1 MADSTISD
9 LPAVTT
15 IDGSELLIVN
25 QAGVDKNTS
34 AQKII
39 DSLVIAGGGAP
50 ADAAYIVSTPH
61 TSLSGE
67 RVITSTTSVIVD
79 TVSNSAQ
86 LQLKRAAITGDV
98 TIPENSNT
106 AIVSPNAVGNIK
118 LNDMQGNTLK
128 GNANATLGDPQDIAV
143 STNQILGR
151 GTGNIV
157 GLNIGSNLTIDNG
170 TNTLNASAASGAPTD
185 AEYIVSTPNANLS
198 AERVTTSTASI
209 IFDSATAGQLKA
221 ERAALTGAITAAQ
234 NSNVTSIATDIVTD
248 ANLANMPANTIKG
261 NATNGTADP
270 ANIALAINQILGRGT
285 GNLGALTLGSGFSI
299 SGTTLN
305 VSGLAGI
312 TYGYTSSN
320 TTDSDPG
327 VGLVKFNHA
336 TTANLITKVMLNN
349 TTTTGIAIGD
359 YIADGKA
366 GSTLLFVP
374 TVASS
379 NYIAFTLTGVAV
391 NAGYNTATVTYQS
404 GFMPTIGTTYEV
416 VLLPGVTLQDLLDNK
431 VVRTNASN
439 QLINSEGTIIP
450 TGGMT
455 LEELLTAGM
464 VRTNANGQL
473 INGSNAV
480 ISGSSTV
487 ADYPALDALDAGVY
501 ENFAVIP
508 VSGMNRS
515 VWVSNGSRFNPL
527 NNQYIH
533 ESVNTSIRKVICAN
547 NVTWTASNNAGVVRL
562 TATNGAHGLTT
573 TPAVGYSLYLTN
585 TPVNWSAGSYH
596 EIATVV
602 STTVIDTTTPWV
614 TGMGTA
620 PTFAG
625 VGAKIPLKVSSL
637 PVLRPQSR
645 VILEFSIGYT
655 ADANVQQ
662 KRVLVDLNT
671 TNLTDNGLTA
681 NQTSQPFRSGFKN
694 LGVTGSQLGLHGSN
708 SNGYAANTLPPNAA
722 TVDTTL
728 TTNTITIFSQIVSVA
743 SGGVNIGMELQDFM
757 MIIRN

>member
-39 DSLVIAGGGAP
+39 DSLVSAGGGAP

-143 STNQILGR
+143 STNQIVGR

-157 GLNIGSNLTIDNG
+157 GLNLGSNLTIDNG

-185 AEYIVSTPNANLS
+185 AEYIVATPNANLS
-198 AERVTTSTASI
+198 AERVATSTASV
-209 IFDSATAGQLKA
+209 IFSTGTAGQLTA
-221 ERAALTGAITAAQ
+221 ERAALTGVVTAAQ
-234 NSNVTSIATDIVTD
+234 NSNTTTIPNDQITD
-248 ANLANMPANTIKG
+248 AMLANMAANSVKG
-261 NATNGTADP
+261 NATSGTADP
-270 ANIALAINQILGRGT
+270 TNITLAINQILGRGA

-299 SGTTLN
+299 SGSTIN

-320 TTDSDPG
+320 TVDSDPG

-366 GSTLLFVP
+366 GSTLLFIP

-404 GFMPTIGTTYEV
+404 GFMPTLGTSYEV

-480 ISGSSTV
+480 ISSSSTV
-487 ADYPALDALDAGVY
+487 ADYTALTALDTGVY

-508 VSGMNRS
+508 IAGMNRS

-533 ESVNTSIRKVICAN
+533 ESANTSINKVICAN

-562 TATNGAHGLTT
+562 TASAAHGLTT

-625 VGAKIPLKVSSL
+625 VGTKIPLKVSSL

-681 NQTSQPFRSGFKN
+681 NQAYQAFRSGFKN

>member
-1 MADSTISD
+1 MADSTILD
-9 LPAVTT
+9 LPAATA
-15 IDGSELLIVN
+15 IDGTEVLIVN

-34 AQKII
+34 AQQII
-39 DSLVIAGGGAP
+39 DALVVSGSGAP
-50 ADAAYIVSTPH
+50 ADAAYIVSAP
-61 TSLSGE
+61 SNNLSAE
-67 RVITSTTSVIVD
+67 RVITTTTSIIAD
-79 TVSNSAQ
+79 TVSNSSQ

-143 STNQILGR
+143 STNQIVGR

-157 GLNIGSNLTIDNG
+157 GLNLGSNLSIDNG

-234 NSNVTSIATDIVTD
+234 NSNVTSIAADIVTD

-270 ANIALAINQILGRGT
+270 TNITLAINQILGRGT

-299 SGTTLN
+299 SGTTIN

-327 VGLVKFNHA
+327 TGLVKFNHA
-336 TTANLITKVMLNN
+336 STANLITKVMLNN

-379 NYIAFTLTGVAV
+379 NYIAFTLAGVTV
-391 NAGYNTATVTYQS
+391 NTDFNTANVTYQS
-404 GFMPTIGTTYEV
+404 GFMPTLGTTYEV

-439 QLINSEGTIIP
+439 ELINSEGTVIP
-450 TGGMT
+450 TGGET
-455 LEELLTAGM
+455 LESLLAAGM

-473 INGSNAV
+473 INGVNAI

-487 ADYPALDALDAGVY
+487 ADYAALEALDEAVY

-508 VSGMNRS
+508 ISGMNRS

-547 NVTWTASNNAGVVRL
+547 NITWTASNNAGVVRL
-562 TATNGAHGLTT
+562 TASAAHGLTT
-573 TPAVGYSLYLTN
+573 NPAVGYSLYLTN
-585 TPVNWSAGSYH
+585 TPVNWDVGSYH

-602 STTVIDTTTPWV
+602 STTVVDTTTAWV

-625 VGAKIPLKVSSL
+625 VGTKIPLKVSSL

-655 ADANVQQ
+655 ADANSQQ
-662 KRVLVDLNT
+662 KRTLVDFNT

-681 NQTSQPFRSGFKN
+681 NQQYQSFRSGFKN
-694 LGVTGSQLGLHGSN
+694 LGVTNSQLGLHGSN
-708 SNGYAANTLPPNAA
+708 SNGYAANTLVPNSAA
-722 TVDTTL
+722 IDTTL